1 MNTNTVSSLAK
12 LSAYGGLNK
21 GGSADDISGMLGRL
35 SSKWSNMDPRAKHS
49 LVGALGGGALGGG
62 AGYLLAD
69 KDSKGRGALAGMLA
83 GAGIGGVGGYA
94 AGNRMAGEKGLEA
107 LEASTDQGL
116 RDAATGRTD
125 LADDLGQEA
134 AKRRSGDDSILDYSR
149 YQAQYNRDNWKA
161 LMGVERKE
169 GTVDTGGAL
178 RRAIPGITNPLP
190 FAKAVRERFNPV
202 VDSDP

>member
-69 KDSKGRGALAGMLA
+69 KDSKGRGALTGMLA
-83 GAGIGGVGGYA
+83 GAGLGGAGGY
-94 AGNRMAGEKGLEA
+94 GTGKIKSLHDNQ
-107 LEASTDQGL
+107 DQ
-116 RDAATGRTD
+116 
-125 LADDLGQEA
+125 
-134 AKRRSGDDSILDYSR
+134 R
-149 YQAQYNRDNWKA
+149 YQDMLEFIRKIGPNWQAQ
-161 LMGVERKE
+161 E
-169 GTVDTGGAL
+169 GSKRL
-178 RRAIPGITNPLP
+178 HRLPPL
-190 FAKAVRERFNPV
+190 
-202 VDSDP
+202 